1 MKFFVVYVFEIRGAI
16 CTMLPFLEKKNLSL
30 PKSQLQLRLATLSEQ
45 CYSQR
50 SQAPRSKL
58 LYVNLALKPFLCSP
72 VLCFLSLSPSLTLY
86 LAPLFSLDLELCCQ
100 ETARRPFIPYSF
112 ITDFWRQEHRARTP
126 GQDHLL

>member
-1 MKFFVVYVFEIRGAI
+1 MVCVFKIKRAI

-30 PKSQLQLRLATLSEQ
+30 LKSQLQLLLATLSEQ

-58 LYVNLALKPFLCSP
+58 LYMNSALKPFLCSP
-72 VLCFLSLSPSLTLY
+72 VVCFHCLSLSLFFSNSLLS
-86 LAPLFSLDLELCCQ
+86 PLFFLDLKLCCQ
-100 ETARRPFIPYSF
+100 ERARRLFTPSSF
-112 ITDFWRQEHRARTP
+112 INDFRRQEHRARTP